1 MITLIKGFEQYVHE
15 KDHGQWEDQTLYKF
29 NNGYGASIIF
39 HEGSYGFEE
48 GKMELAVLEW
58 TSEKNWSLTYD
69 TSITDDVMGYLTL
82 EEASDILKK
91 IQELPEVKS

>member
-15 KDHGQWEDQTLYKF
+15 KDHRQWKDQTLYKF

-58 TSEKNWSLTYD
+58 TSEINWSLTYD
-69 TSITDDVMGYLTL
+69 TPITDDVMGYLTI
-82 EEASDILKK
+82 EEASDILTK
-91 IQELPEVKS
+91 IQEL